1 MPYDASDK
9 VKPYLDEIAERLWSD
24 KAAVMVGAGFSRNAK
39 PVLSTSA
46 SFPDWRELGDKFY
59 RKLHGRPPGEEA
71 RYLSLLKLA
80 EQVQAAFGRPALNDL
95 LKDAIQDRGY
105 EPSPLH
111 GELLNLPWSDVFTT
125 NYDTLLERACASV
138 TYNHYDVVATDRDL
152 LYANQPRIVK
162 LHGSFPTPPFVITEE
177 DYRRYPGDHA
187 PFVNTMR
194 QSLLENTLCLIGFS
208 GDDPNFLKWIGWI
221 RDYFGRET
229 VPMIYLVGVFNALT
243 EAERRLLDRRSIVA
257 VDLSGFS
264 VDPGI
269 ALGAFLDYLKSR
281 RTRAA
286 DWPVVSADVKSR
298 ATDAKPGNYVAI
310 AAEWRRQ
317 RGEYPGWV
325 VIPED
330 RRGSLWHATRR
341 WLSHLSEISPTER
354 ADLGTPLDLEL
365 AFELAWRLER
375 CLFPLTEGLAEFL
388 EDVVSKYGD
397 ATAEL
402 PDKGHWTT
410 NSVFE
415 AVADVR
421 LWLLRHYREEGLV
434 AKWEEQCRAVEDDF
448 EGLLPEQK
456 ARFRL
461 EEVLHALF
469 RFDPAEAKRLLVN
482 WRSSDDLPFWEAKR
496 AALLAE
502 LGEAAVAHSI
512 LEASLEA
519 IRRQLS
525 LNPVSEDY
533 TLVSQESV
541 VMYLLWAVK
550 SGKSPKDRDS
560 RDAGFLDELPARWN
574 ELSRYKCDPRR
585 DVALLS
591 ARLGNRFERW
601 RPESKAHS
609 FDLGMYSR
617 TIHLGDDEE
626 AVAAYAMLR
635 WYEDIGI
642 PYRMERTTYV
652 QAPIESTMLRVRHYS
667 RHWALAS
674 MVRLGDAKATDG
686 LFDREYLAGLKRDE
700 VDGLLEI
707 YLPAF
712 ERTIA
717 MVNKP
722 DRSDAKSFE
731 LLAKTLPEVLSRLC
745 YKCSPEWRERLVG
758 SLGAI
763 YGSRRKRVFRGTFS
777 FAKRLFDSMSLQER
791 AQIVPFLVDFQMPDD
806 LDESGNREFVNPV
819 WLVNLH
825 ASVHGDALRVTSE
838 KIDELLDRLAEN
850 GRKRDWTATTLVCL
864 HDWSKLNKRQSA
876 RLGELLWAG
885 VEAPGVPSVTGF
897 DSSVC
902 MKLPH
907 PKGIDP
913 KPRVKE
919 RLRTMINERA
929 EDSRLDDVLDEMR
942 RSASTLEWSCADAS
956 EMVATLSGWWNGNK
970 RWLRHETP
978 MPFGSPAENTK
989 RTAIKAVQALAAV
1002 VSQLPQE
1009 EHAEELDSLR
1019 EILRDLTT
1027 HGIPTK
1033 TLKVGA
1039 LNLLAEGREPM
1050 LEQLAGAM
1058 FDKDHDIVVDAHSA
1072 VRTLARASA
1081 EAEGRDTFASVTTA
1095 LVQGIKWRYR
1105 VALSDRLW
1113 VVTDLIRHQP
1123 WLFSSEDIVGLLAG
1137 LKQIARETKEG
1148 VRGNDVDGIIFVRA
1162 SAASLAF
1169 ALSNYYQAAGSDEP
1183 EVIQRWRNICGDPE
1197 EFSEVKNSW
1206 MDAEI

>member
-1 MPYDASDK
+1 
-9 VKPYLDEIAERLWSD
+9 
-24 KAAVMVGAGFSRNAK
+24 MVGAGFSRNAK

-46 SFPDWRELGDKFY
+46 PFPDWRELGDKFY

-95 LKDAIQDRGY
+95 LKHAIPNPGY
-105 EPSPLH
+105 EPSSLH
-111 GELLNLPWSDVFTT
+111 SELLNLPWRDVFTT
-125 NYDTLLERACASV
+125 NYDTLLERARASV
-138 TYNHYDVVATDRDL
+138 THNHYDVVATDKDL
-152 LYANQPRIVK
+152 LSANQPRIVK

-229 VPMIYLVGVFNALT
+229 VPMIYMVGVFDALT
-243 EAERRLLDRRSIVA
+243 EAERKLLDRRSIVA

-264 VDPGI
+264 TDPGR

-281 RTRAA
+281 RTRAG
-286 DWPVVSADVKSR
+286 DWPVVPADVRSW
-298 ATDAKPGNYVAI
+298 ATDSKPGNYVAI
-310 AAEWRRQ
+310 AAEWWRQ

-325 VIPED
+325 VMPED
-330 RRGSLWHATRR
+330 RRGFLWFATRR

-388 EDVVSKYGD
+388 EYVAAKYGN
-397 ATAEL
+397 APVEL
-402 PDKGHWTT
+402 PEKGHWTT
-410 NSVFE
+410 KSVFE
-415 AVADVR
+415 AVADIR

-434 AKWEEQCRAVEDDF
+434 EKWEKQCRAVEDDF

-456 ARFRL
+456 AKFRL

-482 WRSSDDLPFWEAKR
+482 WRSGDDLPFWEAKR
-496 AALLAE
+496 AGLLAE

-525 LNPVSEDY
+525 LNPISEDY

-550 SGKSPKDRDS
+550 SGKFPKDRDS

-591 ARLGNRFERW
+591 ARLGNRFEPW
-601 RPESKAHS
+601 QSESKAHS
-609 FDLGMYSR
+609 FDLGMYTR

-626 AVAAYAMLR
+626 AVSAYAMLR

-652 QAPIESTMLRVRHYS
+652 QAPIESTLLRVRPYS
-667 RHWALAS
+667 PHWALAS
-674 MVRLGDAKATDG
+674 IMRLGDTKATDG

-700 VDGLLEI
+700 IDGLLEI
-707 YLPAF
+707 YVPAF

-717 MVNKP
+717 IVNKP

-745 YKCSPEWRERLVG
+745 YKCSPEWRKRLVR
-758 SLGAI
+758 SLSAI
-763 YGSRRKRVFRGTFS
+763 YGSRRKRVFKGFFT
-777 FAKRLFDSMSLQER
+777 FAKRLFTSMSLQER
-791 AQIVPFLVDFQMPDD
+791 AQVAPSLVDILLPENQ
-806 LDESGNREFVNPV
+806 DEIGKREFVNPV

-825 ASVHGDALRVTSE
+825 ESVHGDALHVTSE

-850 GRKRDWTATTLVCL
+850 GRYRDWTATTLVCL

-876 RLGELLWAG
+876 RLGELLWDG
-885 VEAPGVPSVTGF
+885 VEAPGVPLVTGF

-902 MKLPH
+902 MKVPH

-919 RLRTMINERA
+919 RLRTMINERVG
-929 EDSRLDDVLDEMR
+929 DSRLDDVLDDLR
-942 RSASTLEWSCADAS
+942 RSASMVEWSRADAS

-978 MPFGSPAENTK
+978 MPFGSHAEHTK
-989 RTAIKAVQALAAV
+989 RTTIKAVQALAAV
-1002 VSQLPQE
+1002 FSQLPE
-1009 EHAEELDSLR
+1009 EDDAEGFESLH
-1019 EILRDLTT
+1019 EFLRDLRT
-1027 HGIPTK
+1027 HDIPTK
-1033 TLKVGA
+1033 TLEVGA
-1039 LNLLAEGREPM
+1039 LNMLAEGREQI
-1050 LEQLAGAM
+1050 LEQLVGAM
-1058 FDKDHDIVVDAHSA
+1058 FDKDHDFVVDAHSA
-1072 VRTLARASA
+1072 ARILARASA
-1081 EAEGRDTFASVTTA
+1081 KVEWRDKFAPVTIA

-1105 VALSDRLW
+1105 VALSNRLR
-1113 VVTDLIRHQP
+1113 VVSDLVWNQT
-1123 WLFSSEDIVGLLAG
+1123 WLFSSEDIAGLLVG

-1183 EVIQRWRNICGDPE
+1183 EVIQLWRSICGDPE

-1206 MDAEI
+1206 MDAES